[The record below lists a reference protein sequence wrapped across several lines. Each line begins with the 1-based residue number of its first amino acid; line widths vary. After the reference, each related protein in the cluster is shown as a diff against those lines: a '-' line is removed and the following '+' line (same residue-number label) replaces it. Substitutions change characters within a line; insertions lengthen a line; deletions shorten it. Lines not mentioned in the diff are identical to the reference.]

1 MIVDCDQHIHEPRD
15 CWRARID
22 PAHRDDALSIDD
34 DELGYAWITWRGR
47 RLYLAEIQQPGK
59 AKQIGDERLRLERG
73 ERARATY
80 DELLPREY
88 ADARARV
95 AALDTWGLDE
105 TVCLPNFGLLWESL
119 LASDPAA
126 RRANLR
132 AYNRWIAEVQADGGG
147 RLHGVGHLV
156 LDDVDWARDELRA
169 LSKAGIRLAMV
180 GPTTWRGTALGH
192 PDHDP
197 VWSAF
202 TEAGIAPV
210 FHVGAFRPPLDD
222 ALFADDA
229 EPVDKLMNSVMLWV
243 PPAATLAHMA
253 IHGAFE
259 RHPDLRVG
267 VIELTAHWV
276 PQFLLMLDGSWGFYA
291 ARHGRPLRELPLRPS
306 EYVLRQVRVGALA
319 YEQPANLIDLVG
331 EDVFMF
337 GSDWPHAEGIAD
349 PLGTYE
355 KAIPSLEGSA
365 RAKLLG
371 GNAGWLLGR

>member
-1 MIVDCDQHIHEPRD
+1 MIIDGDQHIHEPRD

-34 DELGYAWITWRGR
+34 DELGYAWLTWRGE
-47 RLYLAEIQQPGK
+47 RLYLAEVQHPGK
-59 AKQIGDERLRLERG
+59 AKAIGDERLRIERG
-73 ERARATY
+73 EPAERSY
-80 DELLPREY
+80 DEQLAPEY
-88 ADARARV
+88 TDARARV
-95 AALDTWGLDE
+95 AKLDEWGLDAA
-105 TVCLPNFGLLWESL
+105 VCLPNFGLLWESL
-119 LASDPAA
+119 LASDPVA

-132 AYNRWIAEVQADGGG
+132 AYNRCIAEVQGDGGG
-147 RLHGVGHLV
+147 RLHGVAHLV
-156 LDDVDWARDELRA
+156 LDDPDWVRDELASLARA
-169 LSKAGIRLAMV
+169 DVRLAMV
-180 GPTTWRGTALGH
+180 GPTTWRGRALGH
-192 PDHDP
+192 QDHDD
-197 VWSAF
+197 VWRAF
-202 TEAGIAPV
+202 VDAGISPV
-210 FHVGAFRPPLDD
+210 FHVGGFRPPLDE
-222 ALFADDA
+222 ALFADDP

-291 ARHGRPLRELPLRPS
+291 ARHGRPLADLPMRPS
-306 EYVLRQVRVGALA
+306 EYIRRQVRVGALA

-355 KAIPSLEGSA
+355 KAIPDLEGSA
-365 RAKLLG
+365 RDKLLG
-371 GNAGWLLGR
+371 GNAAWLMRR